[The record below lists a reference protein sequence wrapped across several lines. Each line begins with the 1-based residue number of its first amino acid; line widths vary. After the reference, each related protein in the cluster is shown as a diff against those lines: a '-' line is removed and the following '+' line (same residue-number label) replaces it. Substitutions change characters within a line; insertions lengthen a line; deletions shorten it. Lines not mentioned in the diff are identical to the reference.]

1 MSNILQGVA
10 LPTSDALLVGHST
23 SDDAAVLQRSD
34 SEALVFTTDFITPLV
49 DDPFVF
55 GQIAAANAISD
66 IFAMGG
72 RPLMALNICCF
83 PSKGVPHEVLNA
95 VLRGGAE
102 MAARCGC
109 LLAGGHTV
117 KDDELKYGM
126 AVVGTVHPARL
137 RRNST
142 ARCGDRLV
150 LSKPIGSGVL
160 VHSAKKK
167 LCPEELLQAAC
178 TWMLRPNLAAMEVAR
193 DADVSAMTD
202 ITGFG
207 LAGHGLEM
215 ARGAGVG
222 LRLRLRDLPVFEGSL
237 GLFRQG
243 IRSGMTGSN
252 RETVGGALRMPE
264 EVPAE
269 YLELI
274 CDPQTSGGLLMAV
287 AAEQAAEVVAALR
300 ARGDT
305 EAREIGE
312 VFDSGGEPRLELLA

>member
-1 MSNILQGVA
+1 MSDILQGVP
-10 LPTSDALLVGHST
+10 LPGSAQLLVGHGT
-23 SDDAAVLQRSD
+23 SDDAAVLQRSET
-34 SEALVFTTDFITPLV
+34 EALVFTTDFITPLV
-49 DDPFVF
+49 ADPFVF

-72 RPLMALNICCF
+72 RPLLALNICCF

-95 VLRGGAE
+95 VLRGGAD
-102 MAARCGC
+102 MAAQCGC
-109 LLAGGHTV
+109 LIAGGHTV

-142 ARCGDRLV
+142 ARVGDKLV

-167 LCPEELLQAAC
+167 LCPEELLSAAC
-178 TWMLRPNLAAMEVAR
+178 VWMLRPNKDAMEVAR

-215 ARGAGVG
+215 AKGAGVG
-222 LRLRLRDLPVFEGSL
+222 LRLRVRDLPAFEGSL
-237 GLFRQG
+237 GLFREG

-252 RETVGGALRMPE
+252 RETVDSALRMPAE
-264 EVPAE
+264 IPRE

-287 AAEQAAEVVAALR
+287 APAQASEVVASLR

-305 EAREIGE
+305 QAAEIGE
-312 VFDSGGEPRLELLA
+312 VFDTQGEPRLELV